1 MKVFQMQSRFII
13 QLVVMLVLGL
23 SSLQVL
29 ARDLAEIKAEGV
41 LRHLGVPYAN
51 FVSQFEEG
59 NKVNHS
65 GLDIELMQNFAKHLG
80 VEYQFVPAQWATV
93 FGKLT
98 GRNGQFV
105 NNKVV
110 YSPEQP
116 IVGDVIA
123 NGLTVLD
130 WRREIVDFSDDYFP
144 SAVWLVA
151 RTTSELN
158 PIKPSGSIF
167 DDITMVRSLLKE
179 RDILAMKQSCLD
191 PDLYNLYATEANV
204 ILPTKELQLNE
215 MVPFL
220 LSIDAEATLL
230 DVADSLIAIDK
241 WPNSIKIIGPISEEQ
256 RMAMGFRKDSPEL
269 REAFNQY
276 LKQIRADGSYRK
288 LVKKYYPTVFHYYQD
303 YFDQAVADTHK

>member
-1 MKVFQMQSRFII
+1 MKSRFII
-13 QLVVMLVLGL
+13 QLLVLICGI
-23 SSLQVL
+23 STAQVM

-51 FVSQFEEG
+51 FVSQYSEG
-59 NKVNHS
+59 NKLTHS
-65 GLDIELMQNFAKHLG
+65 GLDIELMQNFADYLG
-80 VEYQFVPAQWATV
+80 VDYEFIPAKWTNV

-98 GRNGQFV
+98 GRNGQFI
-105 NNKVV
+105 NHKVV
-110 YSPEQP
+110 YGEQEP

-123 NGLTVLD
+123 NGLTILD
-130 WRREIVDFSDDYFP
+130 WREELIDFSDDYFP

-151 RTTSELN
+151 RTSSNLS
-158 PIKPSGSIF
+158 PIKPTGSVI
-167 DDITMVRSLLKE
+167 DDVIQVKE
-179 RDILAMKQSCLD
+179 LIKHRDIIAMKQSCLD
-191 PDLYNLYATEANV
+191 PDLYNLEATQANI
-204 ILPTKELQLNE
+204 ILPAKQLQLNE

-220 LSIDAEATLL
+220 LSIEAEATLL

-256 RMAMGFRKDSPEL
+256 RMAIGFRKNSPEL

-276 LKQIRADGSYRK
+276 LHQIRADGSYRK

-303 YFDQAVADTHK
+303 YFEQAVADAHK